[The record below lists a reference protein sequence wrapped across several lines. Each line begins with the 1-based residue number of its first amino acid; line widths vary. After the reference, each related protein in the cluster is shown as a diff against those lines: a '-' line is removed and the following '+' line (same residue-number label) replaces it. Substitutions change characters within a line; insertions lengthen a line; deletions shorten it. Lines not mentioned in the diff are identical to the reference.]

1 MKIVSQLD
9 ESGYFVGEAIAHE
22 SPLQPGVYLIPAGA
36 VDRAPP
42 KTEPGKRYRPWGTG
56 WRGEEVPAPPAPP
69 PEPKPEPPSRA
80 EIIRG
85 QLAQIDAQSLRPAR
99 AVAAAL
105 AAGRAAPAPDA
116 QRLVELESQAEALR
130 AELAAQPQASTP

>member
-9 ESGYFVGEAIAHE
+9 ADGYFVGLTAADE
-22 SPLQPGVYLIPAGA
+22 SPLEPGVYLIPAGA

-85 QLAQIDAQSLRPAR
+85 RLAEIDLQSIRPAR

-105 AAGRAAPAPDA
+105 AKGKPVPSFDA
-116 QRLVELESQAEALR
+116 NVLTALETGAEALR
-130 AELAAQPQASTP
+130 AELATIESK